1 MQVAVRR
8 LGSAGGVLSVCHGP
22 KIHTVLR
29 RLSAKAQSPRPILS
43 VAPIRALVDE
53 KFKVSVENLPPA
65 APVTVHSLHQSE
77 DQDCWEAYGHYIS
90 DHRGT
95 VSVSEDLSFGGT
107 YSGKEPMGLLW
118 SMRPVPGSRFGLRL
132 RKMDVCAP
140 MLVNITVFSGHE
152 GFREHAPLAS
162 VVTERW
168 HVAPGVQRVEVTIEG
183 MRGTLFIPPGLG
195 AFPGVIDIWGGGG
208 GLPEYRAAL
217 LASHGYATMALENFA
232 LDDLKGKNLDLN
244 YFEMALDKLKNH
256 PQVISDRVG
265 VVGLSLGAIF
275 LLYLTAE
282 SPTFKPQCC
291 ISICGS
297 NILSNDGTLNGFY
310 NSMFRNINKSRLD
323 ENNSL
328 IWQDVGLEMLC
339 DPTSL
344 VDVGKINC
352 PLLLVS
358 GTDDQSWPTPKF
370 ADLMAQ
376 MMRSA
381 GKEHLV
387 TTLAYPDAGHLIEP
401 PFSPHFRATA
411 FKVGGN
417 NKKVIMLWGGHTKPH
432 ADAQEDSWTKILT
445 FLKQHLYSSH

>member
-1 MQVAVRR
+1 MQNMQVVVRR
-8 LGSAGGVLSVCHGP
+8 LGSARGVLSVCQWPEKHSL
-22 KIHTVLR
+22 LR

-140 MLVNITVFSGHE
+140 MLVNISVFSGHE
-152 GFREHAPLAS
+152 GFREHTPLAS

-168 HVAPGVQRVEVTIEG
+168 HVAPGVQRVEVTIKG

-195 AFPGVIDIWGGGG
+195 AFPGVLDIWGGGG

-232 LDDLKGKNLDLN
+232 LDDLQGKNLDLN

-275 LLYLTAE
+275 LLYLTAK

-291 ISICGS
+291 VSISGS
-297 NILSNDGTLNGFY
+297 NVWSSDNTLKGVYKTLFRKFDKLRLGEND
-310 NSMFRNINKSRLD
+310 SH
-323 ENNSL
+323 
-328 IWQDVGLEMLC
+328 IWQDVGLEFIH
-339 DPTSL
+339 DPTNV
-344 VDVGKINC
+344 VDM
-352 PLLLVS
+352 
-358 GTDDQSWPTPKF
+358 T
-370 ADLMAQ
+370 Q
-376 MMRSA
+376 MLRSA

-387 TTLAYPDAGHLIEP
+387 TSVIYYDAGHLIEP

-411 FKVGGN
+411 FKVRGN
-417 NKKVIMLWGGHTKPH
+417 EQNVIMLWGGHTKPH

-445 FLKQHLYSSH
+445 FLKQHLYSSD